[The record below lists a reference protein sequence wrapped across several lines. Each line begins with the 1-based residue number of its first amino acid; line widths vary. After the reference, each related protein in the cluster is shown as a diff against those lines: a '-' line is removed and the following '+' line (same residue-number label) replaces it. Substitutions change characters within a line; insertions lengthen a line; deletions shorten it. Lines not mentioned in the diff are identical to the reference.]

1 MLQWLL
7 GATLSRLLLPL
18 FLVLFPAKALV
29 VIPLAFEQLL
39 KVRLAVKLT
48 LQCCIASQTQFSFA
62 MLAAETGGVENKL
75 ISNQFFHGIHRFIA
89 GSAEFLRRGP
99 HKCHECPP
107 VAGGR

>member
-1 MLQWLL
+1 MLPAWLAASHLLHPPAMLQWLL

-48 LQCCIASQTQFSFA
+48 LQCCIASQT
-62 MLAAETGGVENKL
+62 EGTKWEHV
-75 ISNQFFHGIHRFIA
+75 IHFTTMA
-89 GSAEFLRRGP
+89 LLQS
-99 HKCHECPP
+99 KSKW
-107 VAGGR
+107 